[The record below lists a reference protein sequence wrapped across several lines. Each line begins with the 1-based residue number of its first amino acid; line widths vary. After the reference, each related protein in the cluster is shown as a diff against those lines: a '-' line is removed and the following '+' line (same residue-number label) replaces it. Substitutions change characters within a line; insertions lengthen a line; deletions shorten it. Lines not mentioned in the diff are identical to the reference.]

1 MMLYDFSRAIFNFY
15 QGVASMKKGFI
26 VLVFL
31 SVFTSLILAQDEPY
45 IQVNSGA
52 DVLVNSG
59 QSAYIV
65 LQMNNPSSETLV
77 GVTVVCDVETVTG
90 SVEIDTENT
99 QAYILETTVFSET
112 SVTFGQDADVDF
124 PAGQS
129 GNVQLVVDVEA
140 SDEEIAKARITCAL
154 TADGEDLGSVE
165 IELASTGFSSPSG
178 DSNGDDTSEADGST
192 ISINNGAEIRVAE
205 DESIELVIQV
215 GNAGN
220 ETLNNVVLTCV
231 LGDGLNVVED
241 RTYPRDFIS
250 YAYDSGIVVFGE
262 GEDVSLPSGQN
273 TTVALGVVLDSNG
286 DATSASVGCSLASD
300 SEEDSNELGNTVI
313 SNRDAEN
320 DDDSTTSESTD
331 ESSSE
336 GSLSINNGSEMTLGE
351 GQSAELVVQFGNS
364 SDEILD
370 SVSIV
375 CNITVDAGAISFND
389 ERTHIYTDGS
399 YVIEGDT
406 LTMSIDTEMPQGQN
420 MNVAVGIQVDE
431 ADTDGTVGCELLN
444 NADSLGIDVIAVR
457 SN

>member
-1 MMLYDFSRAIFNFY
+1 
-15 QGVASMKKGFI
+15 MKKGFI
-26 VLVFL
+26 ALVLL
-31 SVFTSLILAQDEPY
+31 NLFTSLILAQDESVFL
-45 IQVNSGA
+45 QVNSGS
-52 DVLVNSG
+52 DILVNSG

-65 LQMNNPSSETLV
+65 LQMNNPSSEILV
-77 GVTVVCDVETVTG
+77 GVAVVCDVETVTG

-112 SVTFGQDADVDF
+112 SVTFGEDADVDF

-129 GNVQLVVDVEA
+129 GNVQMVVDVEA

-154 TADGEDLGSVE
+154 SADGEDLGSVE
-165 IELASTGFSSPSG
+165 IELASTGFSSTSG

-262 GEDVSLPSGQN
+262 GEDISLPSGQN

-286 DATSASVGCSLASD
+286 DANSASVGCSLASD
-300 SEEDSNELGNTVI
+300 SEEESNELGNTVI

-320 DDDSTTSESTD
+320 DVDSTISESSNT
-331 ESSSE
+331 ESSGA
-336 GSLSINNGSEMTLGE
+336 GSLSINNGSEITLGE
-351 GQSAELVVQFGNS
+351 GQSAELVLQFGNS
-364 SDEILD
+364 SDEALD

-399 YVIEGDT
+399 YVIEGDM

-431 ADTDGTVGCELLN
+431 ADTDGTVSCELLN

>member
-1 MMLYDFSRAIFNFY
+1 
-15 QGVASMKKGFI
+15 MKKGFI
-26 VLVFL
+26 ALVLL
-31 SVFTSLILAQDEPY
+31 HLFTSLILAQDEPVF
-45 IQVNSGA
+45 IQVNSGT
-52 DVLVNSG
+52 DILVNSG
-59 QSAYIV
+59 QPAYIV

-99 QAYILETTVFSET
+99 QSYILETTVFSET
-112 SVTFGQDADVDF
+112 NVRFGEEADVDF

-140 SDEEIAKARITCAL
+140 SDEEIAKARITCTL
-154 TADGEDLGSVE
+154 SADGEDLGSVE
-165 IELASTGFSSPSG
+165 IELASTGFSSPSS

-262 GEDVSLPSGQN
+262 GEDISLPSGQN

-300 SEEDSNELGNTVI
+300 SEEESNELGNTII

-331 ESSSE
+331 ESSNE
-336 GSLSINNGSEMTLGE
+336 GSLSININNGSEITLSE
-351 GQSAELVVQFGNS
+351 GQSAELVLQFGNS
-364 SDEILD
+364 SNETLD

-375 CNITVDAGAISFND
+375 CNLTVNAGTLSFND

-431 ADTDGTVGCELLN
+431 ADTDGAVSCELLN
-444 NADSLGIDVIAVR
+444 NTDSLGIDVIAIR